1 MHSYQVNPERVIEI
15 GAGWNI
21 PVPETADGENDLSRY
36 ASKRVCFVGR
46 DFVRKGGP
54 LVVAAIRQVRKVDPS
69 VSLVIAGSNL
79 RIKEDGIT
87 CLGRVDRTT
96 VRNLF
101 LQSALYVQ
109 PSEFEAFGIAFLEA
123 QVTGL
128 PVVGYDMF
136 AMREIIVDG
145 YNGFLLQ
152 ERRPE
157 VLAELLVSLLSNPTL
172 LRDMGQRGQQLVRE
186 RYGWDKVARK
196 MLAHITGH

>member
-1 MHSYQVNPERVIEI
+1 
-15 GAGWNI
+15 
-21 PVPETADGENDLSRY
+21 
-36 ASKRVCFVGR
+36 
-46 DFVRKGGP
+46 
-54 LVVAAIRQVRKVDPS
+54 
-69 VSLVIAGSNL
+69 
-79 RIKEDGIT
+79 
-87 CLGRVDRTT
+87 
-96 VRNLF
+96 
-101 LQSALYVQ
+101 
-109 PSEFEAFGIAFLEA
+109 
-123 QVTGL
+123 
-128 PVVGYDMF
+128 MF